1 MEQQFCEVEDNLNKY
16 IIRINQL
23 LLHGIEEND
32 DIRDSVANYY
42 SEILNDENNVA
53 FELKFPYFGIK
64 EGLLYT
70 AKVVSSLGCLIK
82 ELSRLKYNNKE
93 LNDTYLL
100 LLNAERQMFITF
112 CTIFFE
118 PFSWEK
124 WQEFASEKLKL
135 RSDLILTV
143 ILAIRL
149 LQEDYPEEVLD
160 EFQQLDTVEE
170 AKKYEILDFM
180 ANNHLE
186 QRYIY
191 EYFINRIV
199 NNFAEVINNR
209 LF

>member
-70 AKVVSSLGCLIK
+70 AKVVSSLGC
-82 ELSRLKYNNKE
+82 
-93 LNDTYLL
+93 
-100 LLNAERQMFITF
+100 LNAERQMFITF

-199 NNFAEVINNR
+199 NNFAEVINNSALKKKLR
-209 LF
+209 E